1 MRGNEG
7 EGGKGGIS
15 SAPLCD
21 WKFNR
26 GREIEREREGRRG
39 REGERG

>member
-1 MRGNEG
+1 MRE
-7 EGGKGGIS
+7 EEERGKGGIS

-26 GREIEREREGRRG
+26 GREIE
-39 REGERG
+39 